1 MEKQAFEP
9 WLNFG
14 VSDSKFWAPLGIF
27 GVGNLLPEQGLE
39 VVQHEGVVHFH
50 LAGQATEG
58 HASSELLL
66 QLLFQVRRC
75 PVQQV
80 VLQQPAD
87 LGQVGLNHVAFALL
101 HELVASCHAV
111 LPIGAV
117 HVLLTVTSLEEPS
130 DCHLRCHLPQVDHF
144 EVVFVVVAHV
154 PKAGLTDVEV
164 PVGPMEYLLH
174 KLQQPNGD
182 LGPPGPCW
190 CKPLMDDLVDSSGQQ
205 RLQEGRDVRSVEGV
219 VRDLLCHVEIPA
231 VPEQLG
237 SVFLLVQGEHEKKL
251 VELK

>member
-1 MEKQAFEP
+1 MEKQTFEP
-9 WLNFG
+9 WLNLG
-14 VSDSKFWAPLGIF
+14 ISDCKPWALLGIF

-50 LAGQATEG
+50 LAGQAAES

-80 VLQQPAD
+80 VLQQPAH

-101 HELVASCHAV
+101 HELVTGRHAV

-117 HVLLTVTSLEEPS
+117 HVLLAVTSLEKPS
-130 DCHLRCHLPQVDHF
+130 DGHLRCHLPQVDHF
-144 EVVFVVVAHV
+144 EVVFVIVAHV

-164 PVGPMEYLLH
+164 AVGPVEYLLH
-174 KLQQPNGD
+174 KLQQPDGD
-182 LGPPGPCW
+182 LGPPGPGW
-190 CKPLMDDLVDSSGQQ
+190 CKPLVDDLVEGSGQQ
-205 RLQEGRDVRSVEGV
+205 RLQEGWEVCSVEGV
-219 VRDLLCHVEIPA
+219 VRDLLCDVEIPA

-237 SVFLLVQGEHEKKL
+237 RVFLLVQGEHKKKL